1 MYILYLDESGVPNPH
16 FSQTSHYVLLG
27 MAVHVDTWFQL
38 SGRVR
43 ALKEK
48 YSRDGKDFELHG
60 AWLLRSYREQSL
72 IPGFEDLDALTRY
85 EAVQAWRERRKA
97 EWPTLGRERQREK
110 KDFKRTEPYLHL
122 TRIDRDRLYREAL
135 RIVGE
140 SSRGITLFG
149 EAIDKRALP
158 TSIDPVEEAF
168 SRVVERFESFL
179 NAEGLWG
186 ILVVDHDPQQAD
198 RFASL
203 LQSFQRADSRRGG
216 VDRIIEAPFFL
227 ESQSNEGVQVA
238 DLCAYALRRYIENGE
253 EEPFADI
260 YPRFCRMDSALQ
272 GVRHLTAE
280 GCSCRICMDRL
291 SQKPPWMSFAGS
303 IDTGDPNSIQTVDE
317 VAYGRDRP

>member
-38 SGRVR
+38 SGQVR
-43 ALKEK
+43 ALKDR
-48 YSRDGKDFELHG
+48 YSREGEDFELHA

-72 IPGFEDLDALTRY
+72 IPGFEDLDALARH
-85 EAVQAWRERRKA
+85 EAVQSWREERKA

-110 KDFKRTEPYLHL
+110 KDFKRTEPYVHL
-122 TRIDRDRLYREAL
+122 TRAERDRLYREAL
-135 RIVGE
+135 KIVGE

-149 EAIDKRALP
+149 EAIDKRVLP
-158 TSIDPVEEAF
+158 AHTDPVEEAF

-179 NAEGLWG
+179 NTEGLWG
-186 ILVVDHDPQQAD
+186 LLVVDHDPHQAD

-203 LQSFQRADSRRGG
+203 LQRFQSADSRRGG

-227 ESQSNEGVQVA
+227 ESRSNEGVQVA
-238 DLCAYALRRYIENGE
+238 DLCAYALRRYVENGE
-253 EEPFADI
+253 EEPFAEI
-260 YPRFCRMDSALQ
+260 YPKFCRMGSALQ

-280 GCSCRICMDRL
+280 DCPCRICRPSVD
-291 SQKPPWMSFAGS
+291 QTQPWMRFAG
-303 IDTGDPNSIQTVDE
+303 IINTGDPNSSLTVNE
-317 VAYGRDRP
+317 VFYGRDRP